1 MIMGIENSNIPIT
14 RDSIKTKLLQE
25 VKDDVCRKSSNDDTA
40 LQVKLKDSWNETN
53 VSKKPRCYNCNKYSH
68 FSRDCRSKRKTKPT
82 TQEPKLANTAT
93 NSIFFMALKVDN
105 TNSTDWYV
113 DSGAS
118 AHMSNNPCD
127 MSLLKIPFTN
137 EVIVANN
144 ESVPI
149 EAMGSK

>member
-1 MIMGIENSNIPIT
+1 MRRLLYRDRARLEIEILTLLAEKENLCIKYFLAGLPDAYKSMIMGIENSNIPIT

-105 TNSTDWYV
+105 TNSTD
-113 DSGAS
+113 
-118 AHMSNNPCD
+118 CQQ
-127 MSLLKIPFTN
+127 
-137 EVIVANN
+137 
-144 ESVPI
+144 
-149 EAMGSK
+149 